1 MLRYLFAKSIMQV
14 MTRKCLVFMERR
26 GYSMAQGS
34 WSTSTTKGITT
45 ATYTVG
51 GKALAK
57 ITGLSGTVAA
67 KSSLIDGITVTDGS
81 NGNPGTIHLTGKV
94 LGANT
99 VKLTLSNG
107 GSYNL
112 AIDSSVTAPVTS
124 KGSWSKVKS
133 GASTLTG
140 SITTAGYALSTDGK
154 TLSYLPVGENK
165 TLAKISGIA
174 ALDEDVVNA
183 ALTVDATRDSNGNAT
198 ITVSS
203 DALTTTNSKGEEVFV
218 GKNVTLSGTGGY
230 VLALDGVNAPGIG
243 EGLSWSVSGTTATLK
258 GKTTAGYAVT
268 SGTTI
273 TYVKE
278 ANVTLATVKG
288 LKKGLVAYND
298 GTDTWVGE
306 KQYDEETGKVKVD
319 ANNKVEPSA
328 DLKFD
333 DETGVITLNNNVLT
347 SSNVTLTPA
356 TGYNYTLAL
365 YEAAEDAE
373 EDELAKEVATEAAYK
388 PFWNVNKDNAIL
400 YKGTAEYY
408 VSSDDK
414 LTINY
419 YPEVGVDGGAV
430 KVATVTGLNTSGIT
444 VDDDGAIEGIDVKI
458 NPNGKG
464 GSVTI
469 NSESVLNQKNVLLT
483 KESDNSFTL
492 GAASSLYDGHNITV
506 WDVSSSSADLY
517 SYTAAKYTPASTTGI
532 NTLLTYKEKQSN
544 SKDPLATVTGLKGDL
559 KENADGSVDGI
570 TVGAYIGDGEETE
583 YNDHVIE
590 LDKSVLNAQDVE
602 ITNLARDIKLE
613 DQNAYS
619 LSLADNVQKST
630 GTRIWTA
637 GTAKVNKV
645 TVGVATYT
653 EKMSKGYSTE
663 EFDPDTG
670 TQSISYSKGGT
681 VTTKI
686 TGLSTDVSVSGD
698 GNGNSIDGINVDR
711 KNGVITLDSDAPLG
725 NTNITID
732 KNYTLA
738 LDDSVKPFESEVNT
752 WAIPRKGTVTATGS
766 VEEDGFIASEDGKT
780 IYYMAKTD
788 DEDVVLA
795 TITGLDTANI
805 KVSDVD
811 ETTGKNT
818 IDGLAV
824 KSGTNVIVLSD
835 NALGTSKVAVAGNA
849 RYTLALGSDVATKDD
864 EDSWKD
870 KTEWV
875 TNKTTATYKTY
886 NKAYY
891 TLDAKGT
898 TVAYTKPTTGTTLA
912 TVAGIKSGVDITEC
926 VNNNSNTITLG
937 ADQLGTGTVTLKN
950 VKNTAFKLAID
961 SDVATKENT
970 SMWQGITEWATSGTT
985 ATLKEYNKAYYTK
998 ASDTSITYTKAG
1010 GTIKT
1015 FATVSGIKSG
1025 VEIDDCV
1032 DGKTIKLGLDQLAG
1046 KKVTLKN
1053 GTNETYKLAFADDMP
1068 EYGYEDKDNNAAS
1081 DEDDEKTYDT
1091 NVIATAETTEWS
1103 RSKTTAKY
1111 IRTYSPGY
1119 QLSSDALSITYANK
1133 ETTQT
1138 LATLSNINNS
1148 EGSDTA
1154 LKSMVV
1160 TAPED
1165 TNDGVGVIQ
1174 LATDLFGTKAI
1185 TLGKN
1190 DNYKFAFADEKD
1202 EAKLEDPAWAIKTT
1216 KKKGEDV
1223 PTGVVTWQQN
1233 YNDGYTISTNGK
1245 TATPAPTTATVL
1257 ATVSGLNKDGLAE
1270 ATSESLA
1277 VDMAVVTSTETV
1289 NGVTQPSTI
1298 TISNP
1303 ALLPTSGKVTLG
1315 KKDNYTFAFDKTT
1328 TDEDEAK
1335 EKILVSTT
1343 FTTPR
1348 WYVKS
1353 GTATY
1358 KTGTTAG
1365 YKIAESDGKSISKV
1379 NETAGAA
1386 LLTISGLNKKAVA
1399 SSDGTSVGLTTKED
1413 TDGDGV
1419 KEDVYTQGLYLTNSD
1434 KIVLNANVVGTSTIK
1449 VENASDY
1456 KYEISENLS
1465 GYDKSTTD
1473 ATKWNINKG
1482 TATYAAST
1490 TAGFVLSDLEDGK
1503 QTLTYKKA
1511 GNETVATITG
1521 LSKTYE
1527 GYIDAIIQINGDN
1540 IVLPAAVLGTTNATL
1555 KLPKGNTANYTL
1567 DLAADVPTATNR
1579 VSEWKNVTE
1588 WVTSG
1593 TTATYKNYDKAY
1605 YTINNKGV
1613 IVYNKPTTGTTY
1625 ATLKG
1630 IKSGVD
1636 INDFVNK
1643 DTNVIP
1649 LTDQGDDA
1657 ALAKSTVTLSNTS
1670 GYDFK
1675 LALLTTGNN
1684 KASTPTLG
1692 IDEEGG
1698 TYEDKAVWTKVT
1710 KNGGTASLKT
1720 KITAGFTATSDLKL
1734 TYSKAATPVVAKVT
1748 GMAIADEKDFTL
1760 RDEDG
1765 VENRTIELAGSDL
1778 YSQKIGVESA
1788 YGFAFSFDDLPSAN
1802 TAKIYETATINGSA
1816 AADTISVGG
1825 ESWAVNTGKG
1835 DDVVTVT
1842 GSGISV
1848 TGGVGNDYVEFSGT
1862 REEDDGNYFIY
1873 ANKDGDDVIKGF
1885 GEYDT
1890 LKVTNVALTSDNIKT
1905 SSGDVV
1911 VTVGTGSI
1919 TLKDA
1924 SSILSSINIIDKSG
1938 KPVTTT
1944 TDSSSLLEDENYSMD
1959 AAALSDIVQ
1968 TTDASYTPGN
1978 LEVNYGLTQEDKSAP
1993 AITYNT
1999 DDK

>member
-1 MLRYLFAKSIMQV
+1 
-14 MTRKCLVFMERR
+14 
-26 GYSMAQGS
+26 MAQGS

-230 VLALDGVNAPGIG
+230 VLAKGDGIDEPGIG
-243 EGLSWSVSGTTATLK
+243 EGLAWSVSGTTATLK
-258 GKTTAGYAVT
+258 GKTTVGYALT
-268 SGTTI
+268 SGTTL

-278 ANVTLATVKG
+278 ANITLATVKG
-288 LKKGLVAYND
+288 LKKGLVAYNN
-298 GTDTWVGE
+298 GSDTWVGE
-306 KQYDEETGKVKVD
+306 KQYDEDGTLITEEV
-319 ANNKVEPSA
+319 NNKKVTKPSE
-328 DLKFD
+328 DLRFD
-333 DETGVITLNNNVLT
+333 DGVITLNNNVLT

-365 YEAAEDAE
+365 YEAAEGDE
-373 EDELAKEVATEAAYK
+373 EDELAKEVATEAKNKA
-388 PFWNVNKDNAIL
+388 FWKVSNAKTQLFI
-400 YKGTAEYY
+400 GTDEYY
-408 VSSDDK
+408 VPSVDAK
-414 LTINY
+414 TINY
-419 YPEVGVDGGAV
+419 YSEEVDYDNG
-430 KVATVTGLNTSGIT
+430 KVATLEGLKSGLTVT
-444 VDDDGAIEGIDVKI
+444 DGAIEGIDVKI

-469 NSESVLNQKNVLLT
+469 NSESVLNKENVSLT
-483 KESDNSFTL
+483 NEGSNKYTL
-492 GAASSLYDGHNITV
+492 GVAGTLSEQQDITV
-506 WDVSSSSADLY
+506 WDISSSGAYLYAYKSA
-517 SYTAAKYTPASTTGI
+517 
-532 NTLLTYKEKQSN
+532 TYKPTATSN
-544 SKDPLATVTGLKGDL
+544 NVQLNYKAWVPGDHLATVTGLKGDL

-570 TVGAYIGDGEETE
+570 TVGTYDDNGDLSNAYQI
-583 YNDHVIE
+583 V
-590 LDKSVLNAQDVE
+590 LDKSVLNAQNIA
-602 ITNLARDIKLE
+602 ITNTSTDSNEQYK
-613 DQNAYS
+613 
-619 LSLADNVQKST
+619 LSLADNVT
-630 GTRIWTA
+630 
-637 GTAKVNKV
+637 KV
-645 TVGVATYT
+645 TPNAEWKATVSNKGVGTATYT
-653 EKMSKGYSTE
+653 VKTAKGYFVDGTTADNVVE
-663 EFDPDTG
+663 AGDTI
-670 TQSISYSKGGT
+670 TYSKGGT

-686 TGLSTDVSVSGD
+686 TGLGSISATDGE
-698 GNGNSIDGINVDR
+698 IDGITIGKTDTET
-711 KNGVITLDSDAPLG
+711 G
-725 NTNITID
+725 TID
-732 KNYTLA
+732 KTVIVLNDEVLGTSGNITLTGNYTLA
-738 LDDSVKPFESEVNT
+738 LAEEHPINATDFTWESQN
-752 WAIPRKGTVTATGS
+752 KGTVILKGAIDDAGYTVS
-766 VEEDGFIASEDGKT
+766 DDGKT
-780 IYYMAKTD
+780 VYYLAATADGNLATLATVSGLKSGSTPIVTTEVGED
-788 DEDVVLA
+788 TVTSIEGISRTGNKLVLSEDV
-795 TITGLDTANI
+795 
-805 KVSDVD
+805 
-811 ETTGKNT
+811 
-818 IDGLAV
+818 
-824 KSGTNVIVLSD
+824 
-835 NALGTSKVAVAGNA
+835 LGTSKVTVKGNA
-849 RYTLALGSDVATKDD
+849 GYVLALGSDVATKDD

-870 KTEWV
+870 QTEWI

-891 TLDAKGT
+891 TQTNDT
-898 TVAYTKPTTGTTLA
+898 TITYTKPTTGTTLA
-912 TVAGIKSGVDITEC
+912 TVTGIKSGVDIND
-926 VNNNSNTITLG
+926 VAPIDSASGTITLG
-937 ADQLGTGTVTLKN
+937 ADQLGTANVTLKN
-950 VKNTAFKLAID
+950 IKNTNFKLAIGNG
-961 SDVATKENT
+961 VATSTDTK
-970 SMWQGITEWATSGTT
+970 SWKGVIEWSTSGTT

-998 ASDTSITYTKAG
+998 ASDTSITYTKEG
-1010 GTIKT
+1010 KPITVY
-1015 FATVSGIKSG
+1015 ATVSGIKSG

-1032 DGKTIKLGLDQLAG
+1032 DGNNIITLGLDQLAG

-1053 GTNETYKLAFADDMP
+1053 GTNQTYKLAIDSEMTDYDPKKVVDDP
-1068 EYGYEDKDNNAAS
+1068 NDDGDKTIDQNSNDVHAVSLGKEWNKENNATSA
-1081 DEDDEKTYDT
+1081 TY
-1091 NVIATAETTEWS
+1091 VETT
-1103 RSKTTAKY
+1103 SKG
-1111 IRTYSPGY
+1111 YS
-1119 QLSSDALSITYANK
+1119 LADDALSITYSTK
-1133 ETTQT
+1133 STTKT
-1138 LATLSNINNS
+1138 LAKLS
-1148 EGSDTA
+1148 GLAKAVTA
-1154 LKSMVV
+1154 ENLNDDSVVV
-1160 TAPED
+1160 TEPSGSTAGTIALTAEVL
-1165 TNDGVGVIQ
+1165 DGAKKV
-1174 LATDLFGTKAI
+1174 

-1190 DNYKFAFADEKD
+1190 DNYKFIYTEDD
-1202 EAKLEDPAWAIKTT
+1202 VEAPVKGEPGWAIKTNAT
-1216 KKKGEDV
+1216 ITYQQGYVGNDESGYGYLISNEGKAIAPATNT
-1223 PTGVVTWQQN
+1223 PTV
-1233 YNDGYTISTNGK
+1233 Y
-1245 TATPAPTTATVL
+1245 
-1257 ATVSGLNKDGLAE
+1257 ATVSGLNKDTLLELASSGLSDGDI
-1270 ATSESLA
+1270 T
-1277 VDMAVVTSTETV
+1277 VTAPTDTAS
-1289 NGVTQPSTI
+1289 GVI
-1298 TISNP
+1298 TIKNN
-1303 ALLPTSGKVTLG
+1303 ALLPASGKVTLG
-1315 KKDNYTFAFDKTT
+1315 KKDDYMFAFG
-1328 TDEDEAK
+1328 DEI
-1335 EKILVSTT
+1335 EKAET

-1399 SSDGTSVGLTTKED
+1399 SSDGTSVGLSTKED

-1419 KEDVYTQGLYLTNSD
+1419 KEDVYTQGLYLRESGESGKVAITSD
-1434 KIVLNANVVGTSTIK
+1434 LLNNTTVK
-1449 VENASDY
+1449 LENAAGY
-1456 KYEISENLS
+1456 TYEIDSKS
-1465 GYDKSTTD
+1465 GYTASTTSN
-1473 ATKWNINKG
+1473 AKWAINKG
-1482 TATYAAST
+1482 TATYAATT
-1490 TAGFVLSDLEDGK
+1490 TAGYVLSDLEDGK

-1521 LSKTYE
+1521 LSKTYQ
-1527 GYIDAIIQINGDN
+1527 GDIDDIIQIDGDN
-1540 IVLPAAVLGTTNATL
+1540 IFLPKAVLGTSNATL
-1555 KLPKGNTANYTL
+1555 KLPKGSTANYTL
-1567 DLAADVPTATNR
+1567 ELAADVPTATNR
-1579 VSEWKNVTE
+1579 TNEWQQVTE

-1593 TTATYKNYDKAY
+1593 TTATYKKYDKAY

-1613 IVYNKPTTGTTY
+1613 IVYNKPTPGTTF

-1643 DTNVIP
+1643 DTNVIT

-1698 TYEDKAVWTKVT
+1698 AYEDTAVWSKVT

-1765 VENRTIELAGSDL
+1765 VENRTIELSGSDL

-1788 YGFAFSFDDLPSAN
+1788 YGFAFSFDELPSAN
-1802 TAKIYETATINGSA
+1802 TDKTYETATITGSA

-1825 ESWAVNTGKG
+1825 ASWAVNTGKG

-1848 TGGVGNDYVEFSGT
+1848 TGGAGDDSITLTNSEGGNFILYGNGEGNDTIVGFSATDKVKITKGT
-1862 REEDDGNYFIY
+1862 PTIEQGT
-1873 ANKDGDDVIKGF
+1873 KDIVI
-1885 GEYDT
+1885 
-1890 LKVTNVALTSDNIKT
+1890 
-1905 SSGDVV
+1905 
-1911 VTVGTGSI
+1911 TVGSGSV

-1924 SSILSSINIIDKSG
+1924 ANLGTISNSGGVIGFPDTSSEDFVG
-1938 KPVTTT
+1938 E
-1944 TDSSSLLEDENYSMD
+1944 SSSALLADDNYSMD
-1959 AAALSDIVQ
+1959 AAALSDIVKPA
-1968 TTDASYTPGN
+1968 DASYTPDGI
-1978 LEVNYGLTQEDKSAP
+1978 EVNYGLTNEDKSAP

>member
-1 MLRYLFAKSIMQV
+1 
-14 MTRKCLVFMERR
+14 
-26 GYSMAQGS
+26 MAQGS

-112 AIDSSVTAPVTS
+112 AIDSSVTRPVTS
-124 KGSWSKVKS
+124 TGNWSAVKS
-133 GASTLTG
+133 GKSTLKG
-140 SITTAGYALSTDGK
+140 NVTTAGYALSTDGK
-154 TLSYLPVGENK
+154 TLSYLTEGNEVD
-165 TLAKISGIA
+165 LATISGIA
-174 ALDEDVVNA
+174 ALTADEINDQNFIKVS
-183 ALTVDATRDSNGNAT
+183 TTRDSNGNAT

-230 VLALDGVNAPGIG
+230 VLAKGDGIDEPGIG

-278 ANVTLATVKG
+278 ASVTLATVKG
-288 LKKGLVAYND
+288 LKKGLVAYNN
-298 GTDTWVGE
+298 GSDTWVGE
-306 KQYDEETGKVKVD
+306 KQYDEDGTLITEEV
-319 ANNKVEPSA
+319 NNKKVTKPSE

-333 DETGVITLNNNVLT
+333 DGVITITNNALT

-365 YEAAEDAE
+365 YEAAEGDE
-373 EDELAKEVATEAAYK
+373 EDELAKEVATEAKNKA
-388 PFWNVNKDNAIL
+388 FWKVSNAKTQLFI
-400 YKGTAEYY
+400 GTDEYY
-408 VSSDDK
+408 VPSVDAK
-414 LTINY
+414 TINY
-419 YPEVGVDGGAV
+419 YSEEVDYDNG
-430 KVATVTGLNTSGIT
+430 KVATLEGLKSGLTVT
-444 VDDDGAIEGIDVKI
+444 DGAIEGIDVKI

-469 NSESVLNQKNVLLT
+469 NSESVLNKENVSLT
-483 KESDNSFTL
+483 NEGSNKYTL
-492 GAASSLYDGHNITV
+492 GVAGTLSEQQDITV
-506 WDVSSSSADLY
+506 WDISSSGAYLYAYKSA
-517 SYTAAKYTPASTTGI
+517 
-532 NTLLTYKEKQSN
+532 TYKPTATSN
-544 SKDPLATVTGLKGDL
+544 NVQLNYKAWVPGDHLATVTGLKGDL

-570 TVGAYIGDGEETE
+570 TVGTYDDNGDLSNAYQI
-583 YNDHVIE
+583 V
-590 LDKSVLNAQDVE
+590 LDKSVLNAQNIA
-602 ITNLARDIKLE
+602 ITNTSTDSNEQYK
-613 DQNAYS
+613 
-619 LSLADNVQKST
+619 LSLADNVT
-630 GTRIWTA
+630 
-637 GTAKVNKV
+637 KV
-645 TVGVATYT
+645 TPNAEWKATVSNKGVGTATYT
-653 EKMSKGYSTE
+653 VKTAKGYFVDGTTADNVVE
-663 EFDPDTG
+663 AGDTI
-670 TQSISYSKGGT
+670 TYSKGGT

-686 TGLSTDVSVSGD
+686 TGLGSISATDGE
-698 GNGNSIDGINVDR
+698 IDGITIGKTDTET
-711 KNGVITLDSDAPLG
+711 G
-725 NTNITID
+725 TID
-732 KNYTLA
+732 KTVIVLNDEVLGTSGNITLTGNYTLA
-738 LDDSVKPFESEVNT
+738 LAEEHPINATDFTWESQN
-752 WAIPRKGTVTATGS
+752 KGTVILKGAIDDAGYTVS
-766 VEEDGFIASEDGKT
+766 DDGKT
-780 IYYMAKTD
+780 VYYLAATADGNLATLATVSGLKSGSTPIVTTEVGED
-788 DEDVVLA
+788 TVTSIEGISRTGNKLVLSEDV
-795 TITGLDTANI
+795 
-805 KVSDVD
+805 
-811 ETTGKNT
+811 
-818 IDGLAV
+818 
-824 KSGTNVIVLSD
+824 
-835 NALGTSKVAVAGNA
+835 LGTSKVTVKGNA
-849 RYTLALGSDVATKDD
+849 GYVLALGSDVATKDD

-870 KTEWV
+870 QTEWI

-891 TLDAKGT
+891 TQTNDT
-898 TVAYTKPTTGTTLA
+898 TITYTKPTTGTTLA
-912 TVAGIKSGVDITEC
+912 TVTGIKSGVDIND
-926 VNNNSNTITLG
+926 VAPIDSASGTITLG
-937 ADQLGTGTVTLKN
+937 ADQLGTANVTLKN
-950 VKNTAFKLAID
+950 IKNTNFKLAIGNG
-961 SDVATKENT
+961 VATSTDTK
-970 SMWQGITEWATSGTT
+970 SWKGVIEWSTSGTT

-998 ASDTSITYTKAG
+998 ASDTSITYTKEG
-1010 GTIKT
+1010 KPITVY
-1015 FATVSGIKSG
+1015 ATVSGIKSG

-1032 DGKTIKLGLDQLAG
+1032 DGNNIITLGLDQLAG

-1053 GTNETYKLAFADDMP
+1053 GTNQTYKLAIDPDMTK
-1068 EYGYEDKDNNAAS
+1068 YDEDKVINDPDNDGKTIDTNSNDVYAVSLGKEWNKENNATSA
-1081 DEDDEKTYDT
+1081 TY
-1091 NVIATAETTEWS
+1091 VETT
-1103 RSKTTAKY
+1103 SKG
-1111 IRTYSPGY
+1111 YS
-1119 QLSSDALSITYANK
+1119 LADDALSITYSTK
-1133 ETTQT
+1133 STTKT
-1138 LATLSNINNS
+1138 LAKLS
-1148 EGSDTA
+1148 GLAKAVTA
-1154 LKSMVV
+1154 ENLNDDSVVV
-1160 TAPED
+1160 TEPSGSTAGTIALTAEVL
-1165 TNDGVGVIQ
+1165 DGAKKV
-1174 LATDLFGTKAI
+1174 

-1190 DNYKFAFADEKD
+1190 DNYKFIYTEDD
-1202 EAKLEDPAWAIKTT
+1202 VEAPVKGEPGWAIKTNAT
-1216 KKKGEDV
+1216 ITYQQGYVGNDESGYGYLISNEGKAIAPATNT
-1223 PTGVVTWQQN
+1223 PTV
-1233 YNDGYTISTNGK
+1233 Y
-1245 TATPAPTTATVL
+1245 
-1257 ATVSGLNKDGLAE
+1257 ATVSGLNKDTLLELASSGLSDGDI
-1270 ATSESLA
+1270 T
-1277 VDMAVVTSTETV
+1277 VTAPTDTAS
-1289 NGVTQPSTI
+1289 GVI
-1298 TISNP
+1298 TIKNN
-1303 ALLPTSGKVTLG
+1303 ALLPASGKVTLG
-1315 KKDNYTFAFDKTT
+1315 KKDDYMFAFG
-1328 TDEDEAK
+1328 DEI
-1335 EKILVSTT
+1335 EKAET

-1399 SSDGTSVGLTTKED
+1399 SSDGTSVGLSTKED

-1419 KEDVYTQGLYLTNSD
+1419 KEDVYTQGLYLRESGESGKVAITSD
-1434 KIVLNANVVGTSTIK
+1434 LLNNTTVK
-1449 VENASDY
+1449 LENAAGY
-1456 KYEISENLS
+1456 TYEIDSKS
-1465 GYDKSTTD
+1465 GYTASTTSN
-1473 ATKWNINKG
+1473 AKWAINKG
-1482 TATYAAST
+1482 TATYAATT
-1490 TAGFVLSDLEDGK
+1490 TAGYVLSDLEDGK

-1521 LSKTYE
+1521 LSKTYQ
-1527 GYIDAIIQINGDN
+1527 GDIDDIIQIDGDN
-1540 IVLPAAVLGTTNATL
+1540 IFLPKAVLGTSNATL
-1555 KLPKGNTANYTL
+1555 KLPKGSTANYTL
-1567 DLAADVPTATNR
+1567 ELAADVPTATNR
-1579 VSEWKNVTE
+1579 TNEWQQVTE

-1593 TTATYKNYDKAY
+1593 TTATYKKYDKAY

-1613 IVYNKPTTGTTY
+1613 IVYNKPTPGTTF

-1643 DTNVIP
+1643 DTNVIT

-1698 TYEDKAVWTKVT
+1698 AYEDTAVWSKVT

-1765 VENRTIELAGSDL
+1765 VENRTIELSGSDL

-1788 YGFAFSFDDLPSAN
+1788 YGFAFSFEDRPGE
-1802 TAKIYETATINGSA
+1802 YETATINGSA
-1816 AADTISVGG
+1816 AADTILVGG

-1835 DDVVTVT
+1835 NDVVTVSGT
-1842 GSGISV
+1842 GISV
-1848 TGGVGNDYVEFSGT
+1848 TGGAGDDIVTFSGD
-1862 REEDDGNYFIY
+1862 RNEDTGNYFIY
-1873 ANKDGDDVIKGF
+1873 ANKDGNDVITGF
-1885 GEYDT
+1885 GQYDT

-1905 SSGDVV
+1905 SSSDVIV
-1911 VTVGTGSI
+1911 EVGTGSI
-1919 TLKDA
+1919 TLKGAA
-1924 SSILSSINIIDKSG
+1924 SSLSDLNIIDKSG
-1938 KPVTTT
+1938 NPVTTT
-1944 TDSSSLLEDENYSMD
+1944 TGSSSLLEDDNYSMD

-1968 TTDASYTPGN
+1968 TTDASYTPGD
-1978 LEVNYGLTQEDKSAP
+1978 LEVNYGLTNEDKSAP

>member
-14 MTRKCLVFMERR
+14 VTRKCLVFMERR

-81 NGNPGTIHLTGKV
+81 NGNPGTIKLTAGV
-94 LGANT
+94 LGEST

-112 AIDSSVTAPVTS
+112 DIDSSVTAPVTS
-124 KGSWSKVKS
+124 AGKWTAVKS
-133 GASTLTG
+133 GASTLKG
-140 SITTAGYALSTDGK
+140 NVTTAGYALSTDGK
-154 TLSYLPVGENK
+154 TLSYLAVKENAD
-165 TLAKISGIA
+165 LAKISGIA
-174 ALDEDVVNA
+174 ALTEEEANEV
-183 ALTVDATRDSNGNAT
+183 LTVGTTRDAKGNLT
-198 ITVSS
+198 ITVSKE
-203 DALTTTNSKGEEVFV
+203 AITTTKNEQDVFV

-230 VLALDGVNAPGIG
+230 VLAKGDGIDEPGIG
-243 EGLSWSVSGTTATLK
+243 EGLAWSVSGTTATLK
-258 GKTTAGYAVT
+258 GKTTVGYALT
-268 SGTTI
+268 SGTTL

-288 LKKGLVAYND
+288 LKKGLVAYSD
-298 GTDTWVGE
+298 GSGTWVGE
-306 KQYDEETGKVKVD
+306 KQYDEETGKVVTDENSKVVPT
-319 ANNKVEPSA
+319 N
-328 DLKFD
+328 DLTFD

-347 SSNVTLTPA
+347 TSNVTLTPA
-356 TGYNYTLAL
+356 MGYNYTLAL
-365 YEAAEDAE
+365 YHNN
-373 EDELAKEVATEAAYK
+373 EDENDASNVATAAK
-388 PFWNVNKDNAIL
+388 NKAFWKVSNAKTQLFI
-400 YKGTAEYY
+400 GTDEYY
-408 VSSDDK
+408 VPSDDAK
-414 LTINY
+414 TINY
-419 YPEVGVDGGAV
+419 YAKEVDYDNG
-430 KVATVTGLNTSGIT
+430 KVATLTGLKSGLT
-444 VDDDGAIEGIDVKI
+444 VTDGTIDGIDVGNI
-458 NPNGKG
+458 NAKG
-464 GSVTI
+464 TAGTITI
-469 NSESVLNQKNVLLT
+469 NSASVLNNENVSLTNEGSNKYTLDANEALKNQQ
-483 KESDNSFTL
+483 DI
-492 GAASSLYDGHNITV
+492 AV
-506 WDVSSSSADLY
+506 WDISSNGAYLYAYKSA
-517 SYTAAKYTPASTTGI
+517 
-532 NTLLTYKEKQSN
+532 TYKPTATSN
-544 SKDPLATVTGLKGDL
+544 NVQLNYKAWVPGDHLATVTGLKGDL

-570 TVGAYIGDGEETE
+570 TVGTYDDNGDSID
-583 YNDHVIE
+583 DHQIV
-590 LDKSVLNAQDVE
+590 LDKSVLNAQNIA
-602 ITNLARDIKLE
+602 ITQANPDTETK
-613 DQNAYS
+613 YT
-619 LSLADNVQKST
+619 LSLADNVT
-630 GTRIWTA
+630 
-637 GTAKVNKV
+637 KV
-645 TVGVATYT
+645 TPNAEWKATVSTKGVGTATYT
-653 EKMSKGYSTE
+653 VKTLKGY
-663 EFDPDTG
+663 FVDG
-670 TQSISYSKGGT
+670 TTADSVVEQGSSITYSKGGT

-686 TGLSTDVSVSGD
+686 TGLGSISATDGE
-698 GNGNSIDGINVDR
+698 IDGITIGKTDTET
-711 KNGVITLDSDAPLG
+711 G
-725 NTNITID
+725 TID
-732 KNYTLA
+732 KTVIVLNDEVLGTSGNITLTGNYTLA
-738 LDDSVKPFESEVNT
+738 LAEEHPINATDFTWESQN
-752 WAIPRKGTVTATGS
+752 KGTVILKGAIDDAGYTVS
-766 VEEDGFIASEDGKT
+766 DDGKT
-780 IYYMAKTD
+780 VYYLAATADGNLATLATVSGLKSGSTPIVTTEVGED
-788 DEDVVLA
+788 TVTSIEGISRTGNKLVLSEDV
-795 TITGLDTANI
+795 
-805 KVSDVD
+805 
-811 ETTGKNT
+811 
-818 IDGLAV
+818 
-824 KSGTNVIVLSD
+824 
-835 NALGTSKVAVAGNA
+835 LGTSKVTVKGNA
-849 RYTLALGSDVATKDD
+849 GYVLALGSDVATKDD
-864 EDSWKD
+864 EDSWKE

-937 ADQLGTGTVTLKN
+937 ADQLGTGAVTLKN
-950 VKNTAFKLAID
+950 GKNTNFKLAIG

-1010 GTIKT
+1010 NAIKT

-1032 DGKTIKLGLDQLAG
+1032 DGNVITLGLEQLAG

-1053 GTNETYKLAFADDMP
+1053 GTNETYKLALSESIP
-1068 EYGYEDKDNNAAS
+1068 EYDTANADLEEGAKPNTDVRAS
-1081 DEDDEKTYDT
+1081 VSEPAWNKTK
-1091 NVIATAETTEWS
+1091 N
-1103 RSKTTAKY
+1103 KTTATFVE
-1111 IRTYSPGY
+1111 TYTPGY
-1119 QLSSDALSITYANK
+1119 QLADDSLSINYLTKAAGTPKTLLTLNGVEKTLEATDFSSDMVTLPTSTAPGTVSLPTSVFGTAKITLGKNDNYKFVYDSDESKSTLTEPVFAIKSSNK
-1133 ETTQT
+1133 K
-1138 LATLSNINNS
+1138 AT
-1148 EGSDTA
+1148 G
-1154 LKSMVV
+1154 VV
-1160 TAPED
+1160 TYQSEWNDGYTISTDGKTATPAGKTPSVIATISGLNKTYLTTLLD
-1165 TNDGVGVIQ
+1165 GDGVGTVEAGLALADSTEVVNGVTQPGTITISDGQ
-1174 LATDLFGTKAI
+1174 LLPTSGKV

-1190 DNYKFAFADEKD
+1190 DNYKFAFD
-1202 EAKLEDPAWAIKTT
+1202 
-1216 KKKGEDV
+1216 
-1223 PTGVVTWQQN
+1223 
-1233 YNDGYTISTNGK
+1233 S
-1245 TATPAPTTATVL
+1245 
-1257 ATVSGLNKDGLAE
+1257 
-1270 ATSESLA
+1270 
-1277 VDMAVVTSTETV
+1277 
-1289 NGVTQPSTI
+1289 
-1298 TISNP
+1298 
-1303 ALLPTSGKVTLG
+1303 
-1315 KKDNYTFAFDKTT
+1315 DKTVT
-1328 TDEDEAK
+1328 TDTAEDDIK
-1335 EKILVSTT
+1335 DDSILVSTT
-1343 FTTPR
+1343 FTTPK
-1348 WYVKS
+1348 WFVKS

-1365 YKIAESDGKSISKV
+1365 YKIAESDGKSISNVK
-1379 NETAGAA
+1379 ETAGAT

-1419 KEDVYTQGLYLTNSD
+1419 KEDVYTQGLYLRESGKVAITSD
-1434 KIVLNANVVGTSTIK
+1434 VLNNSTVK
-1449 VENASDY
+1449 LENAAGY
-1456 KYEISENLS
+1456 TYEIDSKS
-1465 GYDKSTTD
+1465 GYTASTTSN
-1473 ATKWNINKG
+1473 AKWSINKG
-1482 TATYAAST
+1482 TATYAATT
-1490 TAGFVLSDLEDGK
+1490 TAGYVLSDLEDGK

-1521 LSKTYE
+1521 LSKTYQ
-1527 GYIDAIIQINGDN
+1527 GDVDDIIQIDGDN
-1540 IVLPAAVLGTTNATL
+1540 IFLPKAVLGTTNATL
-1555 KLPKGNTANYTL
+1555 KLPKGSTANYTL
-1567 DLAADVPTATNR
+1567 ELAADVPTATNR
-1579 VSEWKNVTE
+1579 TNEWQQVTE

-1593 TTATYKNYDKAY
+1593 TTATYKKYDKAY

-1613 IVYNKPTTGTTY
+1613 IVYNKPTPGTTF
-1625 ATLKG
+1625 ATIKG
-1630 IKSGVD
+1630 ISKGVD
-1636 INDFVNK
+1636 INDFVDK
-1643 DTNVIP
+1643 DTNVIT
-1649 LTDQGDDA
+1649 LSDADEDD

-1675 LALLTTGNN
+1675 LALAST
-1684 KASTPTLG
+1684 ASTPTLG

-1698 TYEDKAVWTKVT
+1698 AYEDKAVWTKVT

-1788 YGFAFSFDDLPSAN
+1788 YGFAFSFDDKPSD
-1802 TAKIYETATINGSA
+1802 YETATINGSA

-1825 ESWAVNTGKG
+1825 ASWAVNTGKG

-1944 TDSSSLLEDENYSMD
+1944 TDSSSLLEDDNYSMD

-1968 TTDASYTPGN
+1968 TTDASYTPGD
-1978 LEVNYGLTQEDKSAP
+1978 LEGNYGLTQEDKSAP